1 MESPF
6 TEKFRP
12 EKLSDWCLPDRIQ
25 SKLEKL
31 IKKKDTGHLIF
42 QGEAGNGKTATAK
55 AIVKLLAPTNNIQI
69 NGSKDNSVDFIKDM
83 SVKGMGA
90 SLFGEEGK
98 RIIFIDEADGL
109 TEKAQMLLRVPMEEQ
124 SHLCNIIMCFND
136 ASKVIKPIKSRCLVF
151 DFNPNPLFDEEKE
164 IKKKL
169 LKRFTNICKKEKI
182 KLSKDQLSEIIDSNW
197 YDVRKM
203 VKMIE
208 LEA

>member
-42 QGEAGNGKTATAK
+42 HGNAGNGKTATAK
-55 AIVKLLAPTNNIQI
+55 ALINLLAKNNHIEI
-69 NGSKDNSVDFIKDM
+69 NGSKDNSVDFIKNITER
-83 SVKGMGA
+83 GMGA
-90 SLFGEEGK
+90 SLYGEEGK

-109 TEKAQMLLRVPMEEQ
+109 TEKAQMLLRVPLEKL
-124 SHLCNIIMCFND
+124 SHLCNVILCFND
-136 ASKVIKPIKSRCLVF
+136 NKKVIDPIKSRCLMF
-151 DFNPNPLFDEEKE
+151 DFNCKVGEEDE
-164 IKKKL
+164 IQKKL
-169 LKRFTNICKKEKI
+169 LKRFTAICKKEKI
-182 KLSKDQLSEIIDSNW
+182 KLSKSQLTEIIEDNW

-203 VKMIE
+203 IKMIE

>member
-12 EKLSDWCLPDRIQ
+12 EKISEFCLPDRIQ

-55 AIVKLLAPTNNIQI
+55 AIIKLLAPTNNIQI
-69 NGSKDNSVDFIKDM
+69 NGSKDNSVDYIKDL
-83 SVKGMGA
+83 SVKGMGS
-90 SLFGEEGK
+90 SLYGDEGK
-98 RIIFIDEADGL
+98 KIIFIDEADGL

-151 DFNPNPLFDEEKE
+151 DFNPNPLFNEEEE

-169 LKRFTNICKKEKI
+169 LKRFTNICKKEKV
-182 KLSKDQLSEIIDSNW
+182 KLSKDQLSEIIDNNW

>member
-12 EKLSDWCLPDRIQ
+12 EKISEFCLPDRIQ

-55 AIVKLLAPTNNIQI
+55 AIIKLLAPTNNIQI
-69 NGSKDNSVDFIKDM
+69 NGSKDNSVDYIKDL
-83 SVKGMGA
+83 SVKGMGS
-90 SLFGEEGK
+90 SLYGDEGK
-98 RIIFIDEADGL
+98 KIIFIDEADGL

-136 ASKVIKPIKSRCLVF
+136 ASKAIKPIKSRCLVF
-151 DFNPNPLFDEEKE
+151 DFNPNPLFNEEEE

-169 LKRFTNICKKEKI
+169 IKRFTTICKKEKI
-182 KLSKDQLSEIIDSNW
+182 KLSKNQLSAIIDNNW
-197 YDVRKM
+197 YDVRKI

>member
-12 EKLSDWCLPDRIQ
+12 EKISEFCLPDRIQ

-55 AIVKLLAPTNNIQI
+55 AIIKLLAPTNNIQI
-69 NGSKDNSVDFIKDM
+69 NGSKDNSVDYIKDM
-83 SVKGMGA
+83 SVKGMGV
-90 SLFGEEGK
+90 SLYGDEGK

-136 ASKVIKPIKSRCLVF
+136 ASKIIKPIKSRCLVF
-151 DFNPNPLFDEEKE
+151 DFNPNPLFNEEEE

-169 LKRFTNICKKEKI
+169 IKRFTTICKKEKI
-182 KLSKDQLSEIIDSNW
+182 KLSKNQLSEIIDNNW
-197 YDVRKM
+197 YDVRNM
-203 VKMIE
+203 VRMIE
-208 LEA
+208 LKA

>member
-1 MESPF
+1 MKSPF
-6 TEKFRP
+6 TEKYRP
-12 EKLSDWCLPDRIQ
+12 EKISEFCLPDRIQ

-55 AIVKLLAPTNNIQI
+55 AIIKLLAPTNNIQI

-83 SVKGMGA
+83 SVKGMGV
-90 SLFGEEGK
+90 SLYGDEGK

-124 SHLCNIIMCFND
+124 AHLCNIIMCFND
-136 ASKVIKPIKSRCLVF
+136 ASKIIKPIKSRCLVF
-151 DFNPNPLFDEEKE
+151 DFNPNPLFNEEEE

-169 LKRFTNICKKEKI
+169 IKRFTTICKKEKI
-182 KLSKDQLSEIIDSNW
+182 KLSKNQLSEIIDNNW
-197 YDVRKM
+197 YDVRNM
-203 VKMIE
+203 VRMIE
-208 LEA
+208 LKA

>member
-12 EKLSDWCLPDRIQ
+12 EKISEFCLPDRIQ

-55 AIVKLLAPTNNIQI
+55 AIIKLLAPTNNIQI

-83 SVKGMGA
+83 SVKGMGV
-90 SLFGEEGK
+90 SLYGDEGK

-124 SHLCNIIMCFND
+124 AHLCNIIMCFND
-136 ASKVIKPIKSRCLVF
+136 ASKIIKPIKSRCLVF
-151 DFNPNPLFDEEKE
+151 DFNPNPLFNEEEE

-169 LKRFTNICKKEKI
+169 IKRFTTICKKEKI
-182 KLSKDQLSEIIDSNW
+182 KLSKNQLSEIIDNNW
-197 YDVRKM
+197 YDVRNM
-203 VKMIE
+203 VRMIE
-208 LEA
+208 LKA

>member
-197 YDVRKM
+197 HDVRKM

-208 LEA
+208 LES

>member
-1 MESPF
+1 MKSPF
-6 TEKFRP
+6 TEKYRP
-12 EKLSDWCLPDRIQ
+12 EKISEFCLPDRIQ
-25 SKLEKL
+25 SILEKL

-55 AIVKLLAPTNNIQI
+55 AIIKLLAPTNNIQI

-124 SHLCNIIMCFND
+124 AHLCNIIMCFND
-136 ASKVIKPIKSRCLVF
+136 ASKIIKPIKSRCLVF
-151 DFNPNPLFDEEKE
+151 DFNPNPLFNEEEE

-169 LKRFTNICKKEKI
+169 IKRFTTICKKEKI
-182 KLSKDQLSEIIDSNW
+182 KLSKNQLSEIIDNNW
-197 YDVRKM
+197 YDVRNM
-203 VKMIE
+203 VRMIE
-208 LEA
+208 LKA

>member
-55 AIVKLLAPTNNIQI
+55 AIIKLLAPTNNIQI
-69 NGSKDNSVDFIKDM
+69 NGSKDNSVDYIKDL
-83 SVKGMGA
+83 SVKGMGS
-90 SLFGEEGK
+90 SLYGDEGK
-98 RIIFIDEADGL
+98 KIIFIDEADGL

-136 ASKVIKPIKSRCLVF
+136 ASKAIKPIKSRCLVF
-151 DFNPNPLFDEEKE
+151 DFNCKVGEEEE

-169 LKRFTNICKKEKI
+169 LKRFTNICKKEKV
-182 KLSKDQLSEIIDSNW
+182 KLSKDQLSEIIDNNW